1 MITEPIWNASGIIVH
16 RMHLK
21 FPLIAILAAALA
33 VPACSVPSEEGAV
46 QDPYESFNRVTHTF
60 NKGADRVLIRPLSQ
74 AYGRTVPNPVRRRL
88 SNVAAH
94 LDEPKSVANHVLQG
108 DIESAGQSF
117 FRFLVNSTVG
127 VAGLFDPAAG
137 SFGIERRQAGFGDTL
152 AVWGAREGAYLE
164 LPIAGPSTERDFAGL
179 VIDVATNPVS
189 YISSDVAILNT
200 ASTIPAALN
209 VRYEFSDTVDS
220 VLHDSADS
228 YAQMRLFYTQS
239 RKFEL
244 NQQDPGDVG
253 HDPFEDLYDEIYE
266 ELYDEL

>member
-1 MITEPIWNASGIIVH
+1 MH

-21 FPLIAILAAALA
+21 FPHIAILAAAALA
-33 VPACSVPSEEGAV
+33 IPACSVPSEEGAI

-74 AYGRTVPNPVRRRL
+74 AYGTTVPNPVRRSL

-137 SFGIERRQAGFGDTL
+137 SFGLERRQTGFGDTL
-152 AVWGAREGAYLE
+152 AAWGAREGAYLE
-164 LPIAGPSTERDFAGL
+164 LPFAGPSTERDFAGL
-179 VIDVATNPVS
+179 VVDVATNPVS

-200 ASTIPAALN
+200 ASTIPARLN
-209 VRYEFSDTVDS
+209 VRYEFRDTVDS

-228 YAQMRLFYTQS
+228 YAQLRLSYTQN
-239 RKFEL
+239 RKFKL
-244 NQQDPGDVG
+244 NLQDPDDLG

-266 ELYDEL
+266 ELYDEF